1 MIDLGKVLGYS
12 KDCLQSRSL
21 MRAVIL
27 DLYPGQTR
35 EMNVLLDVYES
46 GVPREIR
53 SAGTITD
60 SQYAAYVQRIVNDY
74 GLQEKYVMEG
84 LDAWIDQCICVGT
97 AAKIHKPEI
106 SPNDRANGNSQP
118 RPIKHA
124 PIGAQSVQ
132 NVAGSSFDFDLKS
145 VDANSVEIIK
155 FKGFDEKELTVPS
168 TIDQRKVVGVGK
180 DAYKACKSVEKII
193 IAEGIIYIENGAF
206 AECPMLKEVVLPNTL
221 KRIGSKEESLKTDRF
236 NYSYLMNRGNV
247 GVFAQAA
254 IRHII
259 LPTGLTYLG
268 RETFSGCSSLEEIDL
283 PNGITEIKSRTFSG
297 CSALKKILLPDGL
310 KTIGDYA
317 ISGCSKLQ
325 NITLPV
331 NVTIIFDHAFYSCK
345 MLRDIQ
351 LNEGLLVIDNGVFEN
366 CNAMTEI
373 TLPSTL
379 NSIGT
384 KVFNLHEYHSPY
396 DRRRNGWFSDN
407 NNPKLTIYCY
417 AGSKGLEYARN
428 EGIPIKDASKR

>member
-1 MIDLGKVLGYS
+1 
-12 KDCLQSRSL
+12 
-21 MRAVIL
+21 
-27 DLYPGQTR
+27 
-35 EMNVLLDVYES
+35 MNVLLDVYES

-60 SQYAAYVQRIVNDY
+60 SQYAAYVQRIINDY

-97 AAKIHKPEI
+97 AAKIHKLEI
-106 SPNDRANGNSQP
+106 LPIDRTNGNSHPQ
-118 RPIKHA
+118 PIKHA
-124 PIGAQSVQ
+124 PIGAQSVK
-132 NVAGSSFDFDLKS
+132 NVAGSSFDFDLKAI
-145 VDANSVEIIK
+145 DANSVEIIK

-168 TIDQRKVVGVGK
+168 TIDQKKVVGVGK

-193 IAEGIIYIENGAF
+193 IAEGIIYIEDGAF
-206 AECPMLKEVVLPNTL
+206 AECPILKEVVLPSTL
-221 KRIGSKEESLKTDRF
+221 KRIGSKEASFKT
-236 NYSYLMNRGNV
+236 
-247 GVFAQAA
+247 GVFAQTA

-259 LPTGLTYLG
+259 LPTELTYLG
-268 RETFSGCSSLEEIDL
+268 RETFDGCSSLEEIDL
-283 PNGITEIKSRTFSG
+283 PNGIIEIKSRTFIG

-310 KTIGDYA
+310 KTIGEYA
-317 ISGCSKLQ
+317 FSGCSKLQ
-325 NITLPV
+325 DIILPV
-331 NVTIIFDHAFYSCK
+331 NVTKILDHAFYSCR
-345 MLRDIQ
+345 MLKDVQ
-351 LNEGLLVIDNGVFEN
+351 LNEGLLVIGNSVFEN
-366 CNAMTEI
+366 CSAMTEI

-384 KVFNLHEYHSPY
+384 KVFNLHEYYSPY
-396 DRRRNGWFSDN
+396 DRRRNGWYTDN

>member
-1 MIDLGKVLGYS
+1 MIDLSKVIGYS

-35 EMNVLLDVYES
+35 EMNVLLDIYES

-53 SAGTITD
+53 NTGTITD

-84 LDAWIDQCICVGT
+84 LDTWIDQCICIGT
-97 AAKIHKPEI
+97 AAKIHKPGI
-106 SPNDRANGNSQP
+106 IPNGGVNGNLQP
-118 RPIKHA
+118 QPIKHA

-132 NVAGSSFDFDLKS
+132 NVAGSAFDFDIKAI
-145 VDANSVEIIK
+145 DANSVEIIK

-168 TIDQRKVVGVGK
+168 TIDQKKVVGIGK

-206 AECPMLKEVVLPNTL
+206 AECSILKEVVLPSTL
-221 KRIGSKEESLKTDRF
+221 KRIGSKEDSLEVSF
-236 NYSYLMNRGNV
+236 SYSYLKENV
-247 GVFAQAA
+247 GVFAQTA
-254 IRHII
+254 IKRII

-268 RETFSGCSSLEEIDL
+268 RETFRGCSSLEEIDL
-283 PNGITEIKSRTFSG
+283 PNGITEIKEWTFRQ
-297 CSALKKILLPDGL
+297 CSALKKVLLPDEL
-310 KTIGDYA
+310 KTIEMYA
-317 ISGCSKLQ
+317 FSGCSKLQ
-325 NITLPV
+325 DITLPV
-331 NVTIIFDHAFYSCK
+331 KVTKILNGAFYSCDQLK
-345 MLRDIQ
+345 NVQ
-351 LNEGLLVIDNGVFEN
+351 LNEGLLVIGDNVFEN
-366 CNAMTEI
+366 CSAITEI

-396 DRRRNGWFSDN
+396 DRRRNGWYTDN

-417 AGSKGLEYARN
+417 AGSKGIEYARS
-428 EGIPIKDASKR
+428 EGIPIKNASKR

>member
-1 MIDLGKVLGYS
+1 MIDLSKVIGYS

-53 SAGTITD
+53 RAGAITD

-84 LDAWIDQCICVGT
+84 LDAWIDQCIGVGT
-97 AAKIHKPEI
+97 AAKIHKPSI
-106 SPNDRANGNSQP
+106 LLSSGANANPQP

-124 PIGAQSVQ
+124 TIGAQSVQ
-132 NVAGSSFDFDLKS
+132 NVAGSAFYFDLKS
-145 VDANSVEIIK
+145 VDADSVEIIK

-168 TIDQRKVVGVGK
+168 TIDRKKVVGIGK

-193 IAEGIIYIENGAF
+193 IAEGITYIENGAF
-206 AECPMLKEVVLPNTL
+206 AECPMLKEVILPSTL
-221 KRIGSKEESLKTDRF
+221 KRIGSKEDSSKTDRF
-236 NYSYLMNRGNV
+236 SYLMSMENE
-247 GVFAQAA
+247 GVFAQTT
-254 IRHII
+254 IGHII

-268 RETFSGCSSLEEIDL
+268 KETFSGCSSLEEIDL
-283 PNGITEIKSRTFSG
+283 PNGITEIKSRTFSS
-297 CSALKKILLPDGL
+297 CSTLKKVLLPDEL
-310 KTIGDYA
+310 KTIGEFA
-317 ISGCSKLQ
+317 FFGCSKLQ
-325 NITLPV
+325 EITLPV
-331 NVTIIFDHAFYSCK
+331 KVTKILEYAFCSCGMLKNV
-345 MLRDIQ
+345 Q
-351 LNEGLLVIDNGVFEN
+351 LNEGLYAIENNVFEN
-366 CNAMTEI
+366 CSAMTEI

-379 NSIGT
+379 TDIG
-384 KVFNLHEYHSPY
+384 KEVFNLHEYHSPY
-396 DRRRNGWFSDN
+396 DRRRNGWYSDN